1 LIYIVQQLMDN
12 GETEQQRKIFHQL
25 DENNDGVLTR
35 EELVKGFRNFY
46 GDMAEIHV
54 DEIMKM
60 ADLNGNG
67 SIDYTEW
74 LAATLNKQ
82 KLLNDTKL
90 RIAFDYFDKDKSGKI
105 DKFELKSVMGSKRKL
120 VDDSVWDSIIAEV
133 D

>member
-1 LIYIVQQLMDN
+1 MDN

>member
-1 LIYIVQQLMDN
+1 
-12 GETEQQRKIFHQL
+12 
-25 DENNDGVLTR
+25 
-35 EELVKGFRNFY
+35 
-46 GDMAEIHV
+46 MAEIHV

-82 KLLNDTKL
+82 QLLNDAKL

>member
-1 LIYIVQQLMDN
+1 MDN

-82 KLLNDTKL
+82 QLLNDAKL